1 MYMCT
6 FNSRFRPLCVAIAIQ
21 GMAAKSNISDSDYIT
36 TFLKAY
42 MSDLSGCETLKCR
55 I

>member
-6 FNSRFRPLCVAIAIQ
+6 FNIRFRPLCVAIAIQ
-21 GMAAKSNISDSDYIT
+21 GMAAKIE
-36 TFLKAY
+36 TFLP
-42 MSDLSGCETLKCR
+42 LT

>member
-6 FNSRFRPLCVAIAIQ
+6 FNIRSVRCVWRSLIQ

-42 MSDLSGCETLKCR
+42 MSDLSAVRDPEM
-55 I
+55 